1 MIRPGTTALIT
12 GASGGIGAEF
22 TAQLA
27 DREVDLVLVAR
38 NTDRLAEVRDVLNKR
53 KPRVRIDLIEA
64 DLSTPQSGA
73 EISRQVA
80 LLDRHIDVLI
90 NNAGAGIHGDF

>member
-22 TAQLA
+22 AAQLA

-64 DLSTPQSGA
+64 DINQGFDQILKA
-73 EISRQVA
+73 YLIKRQKMT
-80 LLDRHIDVLI
+80 
-90 NNAGAGIHGDF
+90 

>member
-22 TAQLA
+22 AAQLA

-38 NTDRLAEVRDVLNKR
+38 NTDRLAEVRDVLN
-53 KPRVRIDLIEA
+53 
-64 DLSTPQSGA
+64 
-73 EISRQVA
+73 
-80 LLDRHIDVLI
+80 
-90 NNAGAGIHGDF
+90 